1 MSAKRLPP
9 DHRLSWHDPAM
20 PVLRDYKMGNGEVR
34 NVIDPEYE
42 RRYREML
49 VQTSVEPSWKNDPT
63 YDMRKKRNGPSR

>member
-1 MSAKRLPP
+1 MRRPRP
-9 DHRLSWHDPAM
+9 DHRLSHRDPAM
-20 PVLRDYKMGNGEVR
+20 PVLRDYKIGNGEVR

-63 YDMRKKRNGPSR
+63 YNMKRKRK